1 MRSRRIVIAALVFLA
16 YLAQNAL
23 SEAAEQATPQADAKA
38 AAAAPDKG
46 KQESSTPRSDHY
58 RERTPNS
65 ALLSGGKAPWSLFRT
80 YRSDLTAR
88 IDKVH
93 GPVPEFW
100 IDAAWAAAGM
110 KAGMIPEKH
119 HAKVA
124 GAIVEMWTESP
135 KGARYGHKGI
145 QSYVTKKHGIDV
157 AGNIMIARTNPPQRS
172 QMAVRRKLMK
182 MICLMHEFQEV
193 LLETADKYKD
203 AVMPGYTHIRHA
215 QPTTLGHYL
224 MSVYDPIDRS
234 VKTLE
239 DGYHLMSLN
248 ELGCG
253 ALAGTSWHI
262 DRELVSEYLGCEG
275 LLENTNDAVGYTD
288 GYVVVTAGAVNI
300 LTVMSR
306 MALELEHWSTME
318 YDFMD
323 FKIGAGSFMMPNKRS
338 NQGILE
344 ETAESASVALGALV
358 EVVAMGTKLPQ
369 GDMNPVAY
377 AMKDG
382 TLRALERVDRSVEPY
397 LYKFP
402 SMIVKRDVML
412 ATAREGYSCSTELAN
427 VLVREYELDYRT
439 AHDIVNHF
447 VLESAKQGIPS
458 QEADIEIFQAA
469 AQEVVNR
476 KLDMSEQK
484 LRETL
489 DPVHFVEVT
498 DIRGGVS
505 PKEVARM
512 IADRREKLQ
521 AARARQLARI
531 EKLEQGRAKLLA
543 DLRELCETPTKE
555 TSQESSQ

>member
-1 MRSRRIVIAALVFLA
+1 MTKMQSMLLAVLTLGVPIFAGFGAAGEPK
-16 YLAQNAL
+16 
-23 SEAAEQATPQADAKA
+23 SKKA
-38 AAAAPDKG
+38 ATAPVSEKVAAI
-46 KQESSTPRSDHY
+46 ENFTLSDYYYKRIPH
-58 RERTPNS
+58 S
-65 ALLSGGKAPWSLFRT
+65 AKISGGQAPWSLFRT
-80 YRSDLTAR
+80 YRTNLTAR

-93 GPVPEFW
+93 GPAPEFW
-100 IDAAWAAAGM
+100 IDAAWAAASM
-110 KAGMIPEKH
+110 KAGMIPERD

-124 GAIVEMWTESP
+124 GAIVEMWTKRPE
-135 KGARYGHKGI
+135 GAQYGHKGI
-145 QSYVTKKHGIDV
+145 QSYVTKKHGINV
-157 AGNIMIARTNPPQRS
+157 AGNIMIARTNPSQRS
-172 QMAVRRKLMK
+172 QMAVRAKLMK
-182 MICLMHEFQEV
+182 MICLMLEFQQV

-234 VKTLE
+234 FKTLE

-253 ALAGTSWHI
+253 ALAGTSWDI
-262 DRELVSEYLGCEG
+262 DRDLVSEYLGCEG
-275 LLENTNDAVGYTD
+275 LIENTNDAVGYTD
-288 GYVVVTAGAVNI
+288 GYVIVTAGATNI
-300 LTVMSR
+300 LTVLSR

-323 FKIGAGSFMMPNKRS
+323 FEIGAGSFMMPNKRS

-344 ETAESASVALGALV
+344 ETAESASVAVGALM
-358 EVVAMGTKLPQ
+358 EVVSMGTKLPH

-382 TLRALERVDRSVEPY
+382 TLRALERLDRSVEPY

-402 SMIVKRDVML
+402 SMIVKREVML

-427 VLVREYELDYRT
+427 VLVREYGLDYRT
-439 AHDIVNHF
+439 AHEIIHHF
-447 VLESAKQGIPS
+447 VTESAKKDVPS

-469 AQEVVNR
+469 TQVVVNK

-484 LRETL
+484 LRKIL
-489 DPVHFVEVT
+489 DPVNFVEVT
-498 DIRGGVS
+498 DSRGGVA

-512 IADRREKLQ
+512 IAERKAKLVE
-521 AARARQLARI
+521 ARKRNLARI
-531 EKLEQGRAKLLA
+531 EKLERAREKLLA
-543 DLRELCETPTKE
+543 DLRELCETAEPLKP
-555 TSQESSQ
+555 

>member
-1 MRSRRIVIAALVFLA
+1 MKSQRIAIAALVLLA
-16 YLAQNAL
+16 WSARGPAAQAADP
-23 SEAAEQATPQADAKA
+23 SASQTGTEAV
-38 AAAAPDKG
+38 AAAPDEG
-46 KQESSTPRSDHY
+46 KQQVSTPRSDYY
-58 RERTPNS
+58 RQKTPNS
-65 ALLSGGKAPWSLFRT
+65 ALVSGGQAPWTLFRT

-93 GPVPEFW
+93 GPAPEFW
-100 IDAAWAAAGM
+100 IDAAWAAASM
-110 KAGMIPEKH
+110 KAGMVPEKD

-124 GAIVEMWTESP
+124 GAIVEMWTERP
-135 KGARYGHKGI
+135 EGAKYGHKGI
-145 QSYVTKKHGIDV
+145 QSYVTKKYGIDV
-157 AGNIMIARTNPPQRS
+157 AGNVMIARTNPPQRS

-182 MICLMHEFQEV
+182 MICLVHEFQEV

-253 ALAGTSWHI
+253 ALAGTSWDI
-262 DRELVSEYLGCEG
+262 DRELVGEYLGCEG

-300 LTVMSR
+300 LTVLSR
-306 MALELEHWSTME
+306 MALELEHWSTKE
-318 YDFMD
+318 YDFLD
-323 FKIGAGSFMMPNKRS
+323 FEIGAGSFMMPNKRS

-344 ETAESASVALGALV
+344 ETAESSSVALGALV
-358 EVVAMGTKLPQ
+358 EVVSMGTKLPQ

-382 TLRALERVDRSVEPY
+382 TLRALARVDRSVEPY

-402 SMIVKRDVML
+402 GMIVKRDVML

-427 VLVREYELDYRT
+427 VLVREYKLDYRT

-447 VLESAKQGIPS
+447 VVESAKQGIPS
-458 QEADIEIFQAA
+458 QEADMEIFQAA
-469 AQEVVNR
+469 AQAMVNR

-484 LRETL
+484 LRQTL

-512 IADRREKLQ
+512 IADRRDKLK
-521 AARARQLARI
+521 AARARHLARI
-531 EKLEQGRAKLLA
+531 EKLEQARAKLLA
-543 DLRELCETPTKE
+543 DLRELYEKSAKE
-555 TSQESSQ
+555 TSEDARQ

>member
-1 MRSRRIVIAALVFLA
+1 MIRSALILSVIFVSIASVCLLPCRG
-16 YLAQNAL
+16 
-23 SEAAEQATPQADAKA
+23 AEQASDKPRGEPSAAREDQPQAPVATPRCDYYRARTPQ
-38 AAAAPDKG
+38 
-46 KQESSTPRSDHY
+46 
-58 RERTPNS
+58 S
-65 ALLSGGKAPWSLFRT
+65 ALVTGGQAPWTLFRT

-93 GPVPEFW
+93 GPAPEFW

-124 GAIVEMWTESP
+124 GAIVEMWTGQP
-135 KGARYGHKGI
+135 KGASYGHKGI
-145 QSYVTKKHGIDV
+145 QSYVTKKHGIAV

-172 QMAVRRKLMK
+172 QMAVRRQLMK

-193 LLETADKYKD
+193 LLETADKCKD

-253 ALAGTSWHI
+253 ALAGTSWDI
-262 DRELVSEYLGCEG
+262 DRELVAEYLGCEG

-318 YDFMD
+318 YDFLD
-323 FKIGAGSFMMPNKRS
+323 FEIGAGSFMMPNKRS

-344 ETAESASVALGALV
+344 ETAESSSVALGALV
-358 EVVAMGTKLPQ
+358 EVVSMGTKLPQ

-382 TLRALERVDRSVEPY
+382 TLRALMRVDRSVEPY

-427 VLVREYELDYRT
+427 VLVRDYELDYRT

-447 VLESAKQGIPS
+447 VVESAKLGIPS
-458 QEADIEIFQAA
+458 QEADVEIFQAA
-469 AQEVVNR
+469 AQAVVNR

-484 LRETL
+484 LRQTL

-512 IADRREKLQ
+512 IADRREKLK
-521 AARARQLARI
+521 AARARHLARI
-531 EKLEQGRAKLLA
+531 EKLEQARAKLLA
-543 DLRELCETPTKE
+543 DLRELCATPAKE
-555 TSQESSQ
+555 TSEEARQ